1 MHILIV
7 SQYFHPEVGATQTR
21 MLEFARAL
29 AREGHRLT
37 VLTEF
42 PNHPRGR
49 IPPEYR
55 GKMFTRETFEGFD
68 ILRVWV
74 RASESKSALSRLAFY
89 FSFTFMAFMRGLF
102 LFPRPDV
109 VLATSPPLFSAA
121 AGWALGFVYGAK
133 FILDIRDLWPKA
145 AEALGML
152 ADRRFIKPAEW
163 LERFLYRRA
172 DRITAVTKGFCAHIA
187 SLVPGEEKIEWLPNG
202 AATDSFS
209 PEKTD
214 PGLRARLE
222 LKDKFIV
229 TFAGTH
235 GIAQGLPA
243 ILETAR
249 LLRDDDPGVVF
260 LFLGEG
266 PVKEALVESARS
278 GDLSNVRF
286 HPGVP
291 MDEAAPFVNMSD
303 LLLVP
308 LKNDPEFRSFIPSK
322 LFDFMACARPI
333 VLSVDGEAR
342 AILEEA
348 GAGVWIPAEDPRALA
363 EAIRGLRG
371 DGEKR
376 AEMGRK
382 GREFVLQEYTRERQN
397 ERLIGIIG
405 EMAADR

>member
-42 PNHPRGR
+42 PNHPHGR
-49 IPPEYR
+49 IPAEYR
-55 GKMFTRETFEGFD
+55 GKIFTRETFEGFD
-68 ILRVWV
+68 IVRVWV
-74 RASESKSALSRLAFY
+74 RASESKSVLSRLAFY
-89 FSFTFMAFMRGLF
+89 FSFTFMAFVRGLF

-121 AGWALGFVYGAK
+121 AGRALSFAYGAK

-152 ADRRFIKPAEW
+152 ADPRFIKPAEW

-187 SLVPGEEKIEWLPNG
+187 SLVPRGEEKIEWLPNG
-202 AATDSFS
+202 AATDIFS

-214 PGLRARLE
+214 PGLRGRLGLE
-222 LKDKFIV
+222 GKFIV

-243 ILETAR
+243 ILEAAR
-249 LLRDDDPGVVF
+249 LLRDDPGVVF

-266 PVKEALVESARS
+266 PVKEALVEAARE

-291 MDEAAPFVNMSD
+291 TDEAAPFVNMSD

-363 EAIRGLRG
+363 EAIADLRG
-371 DGEKR
+371 DEEKR
-376 AEMGRK
+376 AEMGRR
-382 GREFVLQEYTRERQN
+382 GREFVLQSYTRERQN

-405 EMAADR
+405 EMADRR